1 MYIYKNQTMPS
12 PTYQQNKEFIYRW
25 REKNAERNREINKQ
39 AKRKIDLW
47 KKVQKVYLGILLV

>member
-1 MYIYKNQTMPS
+1 MPS